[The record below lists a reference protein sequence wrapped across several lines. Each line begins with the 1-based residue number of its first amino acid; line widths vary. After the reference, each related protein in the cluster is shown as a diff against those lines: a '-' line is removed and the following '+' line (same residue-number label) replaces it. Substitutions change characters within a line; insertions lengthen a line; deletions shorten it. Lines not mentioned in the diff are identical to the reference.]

1 MNKRLFISAFALL
14 TLSAQAQP
22 TITPQVLQTLQQS
35 YTNSPT
41 DKALL
46 NAISANPLKSL
57 ALNRANT
64 ATPDTYF
71 NVEVP
76 YSGISDQKSSGRCWL
91 FAGTNVLRARA
102 MQKFGVNSFFFSQIH
117 LFFYDQL
124 EKSSLFLQGIIDTR
138 SLPIDDQMVR
148 WLFQNPLSDG
158 GTYTGVADLVMKYGL
173 VPQDV
178 MTETYNSNN
187 TSEIDNVL
195 KRKLRE
201 FGIALREKA
210 EGGAGQKALEQMKT
224 EQLKTIYRIL
234 VLAYGEPVTQFSWA
248 PKDGSGKPKSEPKT
262 YTPLEFYKEAC
273 GPVDD
278 LYADYVML
286 MNDPSRPYN
295 KVYEIDY
302 DRHLYDGHNWLYVNL
317 ELDDLKQP
325 VIASLKD
332 SSAMYFSCDVA
343 KSLNRATGILDLK
356 NYDYESLL
364 GTTFGMNKKQRILT
378 FDSGSSHAMTLVA
391 VDLNGEGKP
400 VKWKVQNSWGASN
413 GHAGHLIMTDEWFNE
428 YMFRVV
434 VNRKYCSDKI
444 LNLLKQK
451 PIKLPAW
458 DPMFAEEE

>member
-22 TITPQVLQTLQQS
+22 TITPLVLQTLQQS

-102 MQKFGVNSFFFSQIH
+102 MQKFGVNNFFFSQIH

-124 EKSSLFLQGIIDTR
+124 EKSNLFLQGIIDTR

-278 LYADYVML
+278 LYAEYVML

-343 KSLNRATGILDLK
+343 KNLNHATGILDLK

-400 VKWKVQNSWGASN
+400 VKWKVQNSWGAGN

-434 VNRKYCSDKI
+434 VNKKYCSEQI
-444 LNLLKQK
+444 LDILKQK
-451 PIKLPAW
+451 PVKLPAW
-458 DPMFAEEE
+458 DPMFAEEK

>member
-22 TITPQVLQTLQQS
+22 TITPQVLQALQQS

-102 MQKFGVNSFFFSQIH
+102 MQKFGVNNFFFSQIH

-124 EKSSLFLQGIIDTR
+124 EKSNLFLQGIIDTR

-178 MTETYNSNN
+178 MAETYNSNN

-224 EQLKTIYRIL
+224 EQLKTIYRML
-234 VLAYGEPVTQFSWA
+234 VMAYGEPVTQFSWA

-317 ELDDLKQP
+317 ELDDLKQL

-391 VDLNGEGKP
+391 VDLNSDGKP

-434 VNRKYCSDKI
+434 VNRKYCSEQI
-444 LNLLKQK
+444 LEILKQK
-451 PIKLPAW
+451 PVKLPAW
-458 DPMFAEEE
+458 DPMFAEEK

>member
-1 MNKRLFISAFALL
+1 MKRILFFSAL
-14 TLSAQAQP
+14 TLASANLIAQE
-22 TITPQVLQTLQQS
+22 TITPQVLQTLQKS
-35 YTNSPT
+35 YENTVT
-41 DKALL
+41 DKALR

-102 MQKFGVNSFFFSQIH
+102 MQKFGVNNFFFSQIH

-124 EKSSLFLQGIIDTR
+124 EKSNLFLQGIIDTR
-138 SLPIDDQMVR
+138 ALPIDDQMVR

-262 YTPLEFYKEAC
+262 YTPLEFYQEAC

-343 KSLNRATGILDLK
+343 KCLNRATGILDMK
-356 NYDYESLL
+356 NYDYESLF

-400 VKWKVQNSWGASN
+400 VKWKVQNSWGAGN

>member
-102 MQKFGVNSFFFSQIH
+102 MQKFGVNNFFFSQIH

-124 EKSSLFLQGIIDTR
+124 EKSNLFLQGIIDTR
-138 SLPIDDQMVR
+138 ALPIDDQMVR

-210 EGGAGQKALEQMKT
+210 EGGAGQKALEQMKI

-343 KSLNRATGILDLK
+343 KCLNRATGILDMK
-356 NYDYESLL
+356 NYDYESLF

-400 VKWKVQNSWGASN
+400 VKWKVQNSWGAGN

>member
-22 TITPQVLQTLQQS
+22 TITPLVLQTLQQS

-102 MQKFGVNSFFFSQIH
+102 MQKFGVNNFFFSQIH
-117 LFFYDQL
+117 LFFYYQL
-124 EKSSLFLQGIIDTR
+124 EKSNLFLQGIIDTR

-278 LYADYVML
+278 LYAEYVML

-343 KSLNRATGILDLK
+343 KNLNHATGILDLK

-400 VKWKVQNSWGASN
+400 VKWKVQNSWGAGN

-434 VNRKYCSDKI
+434 VNKKYCSEQI
-444 LNLLKQK
+444 LDILKQK
-451 PIKLPAW
+451 PVKLPAW
-458 DPMFAEEE
+458 DPMFAEEK

>member
-1 MNKRLFISAFALL
+1 MKTQLIIPAIALMTL
-14 TLSAQAQP
+14 TAQAQS

-41 DKALL
+41 DKALR
-46 NAISANPLKSL
+46 NAVSANSLKTL
-57 ALNRANT
+57 VLNQENT
-64 ATPDTYF
+64 AVGDTYF
-71 NVEVP
+71 SVEVP

-91 FAGTNVLRARA
+91 FTGTNVLRADA
-102 MQKFGVNSFFFSQIH
+102 MRKLDVKNFFFSQIH

-124 EKSSLFLQGIIDTR
+124 EKSNLFLQGIIDTR

-210 EGGAGQKALEQMKT
+210 ENGMGQKALEQLKT
-224 EQLKTIYRIL
+224 EQLKTIYRML
-234 VLAYGEPVTQFSWA
+234 VLAYGEPVTQFTWA
-248 PKDGSGKPKSEPKT
+248 PKDDKGKAKSEPKT
-262 YTPLEFYKEAC
+262 YTPLEFYREVC
-273 GPVDD
+273 GSAGD

-302 DRHLYDGHNWLYVNL
+302 DRHVYDGHNWLYVNL
-317 ELDDLKQP
+317 DIEDLKQAA
-325 VIASLKD
+325 IASLKD
-332 SSAMYFSCDVA
+332 SAAMYFSCDVS
-343 KSLNRATGILDLK
+343 KCLNSKNGTLDLN
-356 NYDYESLL
+356 NYDYGSLF
-364 GTTFGMNKKQRILT
+364 GTDFAMNKKQRILT

-391 VDLNGEGKP
+391 VDLNPDGKP
-400 VKWKVQNSWGASN
+400 VKWKVQNSWGASH

-434 VNRKYCSDKI
+434 VNRKYCSEQI
-444 LNLLKQK
+444 LNVLKQK
-451 PIKLPAW
+451 PVKLPAW
-458 DPMFAEEE
+458 DPMFAEEK